1 MCQIS
6 CYNFKNQR
14 VPKNIYSGF
23 ISVRT
28 TSSYTSVCQCVTW
41 AYKCQLLVHRV
52 PILFP
57 FFPLCYP
64 QHYGLRAVLLLTFYL
79 AIFRPFSPS
88 SARFLPFLEFDI
100 TQRFHSLQCIQLWI
114 YSEFFIQEQKEGY
127 GGTPIL
133 YGEAIWPPFMPPQ
146 AAECC
151 SNKSPDVLLFFFF
164 LFLWILFTSY
174 CFFFSP
180 AWKCSFAAGRAL
192 TACLSLNSLRA
203 LGLSQTPF
211 FFPPPP
217 FFCLP
222 LFTLVM
228 SRLLPLSRLQHRNPW
243 REVGQEGA

>member
-1 MCQIS
+1 MLCAKFRVITSKIKECRRTFIQVLFQFALPLVTPRFANVLHEHTNVNCWFTGCQYCS
-6 CYNFKNQR
+6 
-14 VPKNIYSGF
+14 
-23 ISVRT
+23 
-28 TSSYTSVCQCVTW
+28 
-41 AYKCQLLVHRV
+41 L
-52 PILFP
+52 

-100 TQRFHSLQCIQLWI
+100 TQRFHILQCIQLWI

-164 LFLWILFTSY
+164 LFL
-174 CFFFSP
+174 
-180 AWKCSFAAGRAL
+180 
-192 TACLSLNSLRA
+192 
-203 LGLSQTPF
+203 
-211 FFPPPP
+211 
-217 FFCLP
+217 
-222 LFTLVM
+222 
-228 SRLLPLSRLQHRNPW
+228 
-243 REVGQEGA
+243 